1 MPGDAR
7 PWIPKAWEDHI
18 QRLLKKRY
26 AKPTGSY
33 QHIAPETHG
42 DCGLEGFAHDGTAY
56 QCYSAQDWATSA
68 QLLTKQKRK
77 MTQDIGKFISKEAE
91 LLTILGDIKIAIWNF
106 VLPYWSNKDLLKHAR
121 EKQTGVRDRK
131 LRQATQDFRIS
142 VITAEEFEVEGRLLA
157 NLDIYQFDVPL
168 PTPASA
174 SITNWMKGKQ
184 NLELVANLSRKASI
198 IGSGRSDS
206 QKNKFL
212 SRMVENYI
220 GGNIVL
226 GKLEQEL
233 PDVYEKVIERKL
245 DREGDLEMESYSTTL
260 VPAEFFAS
268 TLKQYKTELTKV
280 AGISARVADVL
291 AREAVSDWL
300 LRCPMEFE

>member
-1 MPGDAR
+1 
-7 PWIPKAWEDHI
+7 
-18 QRLLKKRY
+18 
-26 AKPTGSY
+26 
-33 QHIAPETHG
+33 
-42 DCGLEGFAHDGTAY
+42 
-56 QCYSAQDWATSA
+56 
-68 QLLTKQKRK
+68 
-77 MTQDIGKFISKEAE
+77 
-91 LLTILGDIKIAIWNF
+91 
-106 VLPYWSNKDLLKHAR
+106 
-121 EKQTGVRDRK
+121 
-131 LRQATQDFRIS
+131 
-142 VITAEEFEVEGRLLA
+142 
-157 NLDIYQFDVPL
+157 
-168 PTPASA
+168 
-174 SITNWMKGKQ
+174 MKGKQ

>member
-1 MPGDAR
+1 MPGDAN
-7 PWIPKAWEDHI
+7 PWIPTAWEDHI

-26 AKPTGSY
+26 ANPTGSY

-56 QCYSAQDWATSA
+56 QCYAAQDWTTTA
-68 QLLTKQKRK
+68 QLLTKQKNK
-77 MTQDIGKFISKEAE
+77 MTRDIGKFISKEAE

-121 EKQTGVRDRK
+121 EKETEVRDRK
-131 LRQATQDFRIS
+131 LKHSTVDFRIS
-142 VITAEEFEVEGRLLA
+142 VITGEEFEVEQRLLA
-157 NLDIYQFDVPL
+157 NLDIYQFDVPA
-168 PTPASA
+168 PTPAPE
-174 SITNWMKGKQ
+174 SIIGWMKGKK
-184 NLELVANLSRKASI
+184 NLKLVDNLSRKATI
-198 IGSGRSDS
+198 IGSGKSDA

-226 GKLEQEL
+226 GKLQQEL

-245 DREGDLEMESYSTTL
+245 DREGELEGGFYSTTL
-260 VPAEFFAS
+260 VPAEFFES
-268 TLKQYKTELTKV
+268 TLKQYKTELTTVK
-280 AGISARVADVL
+280 GISAHVADVL

>member
-7 PWIPKAWEDHI
+7 PWNPKTWEDHI
-18 QRLLKKRY
+18 QHLLKKRY

-42 DCGLEGFAHDGTAY
+42 DCGLEGFSHDGTAY
-56 QCYSAQDWATSA
+56 QCYAAQDWATSA
-68 QLLTKQKRK
+68 QLLTKQKNK
-77 MTQDIGKFISKEAE
+77 MTKDIGKFINKEAE
-91 LLTILGDIKIAIWNF
+91 LLAILGDIKIAIWNF

-121 EKQTGVRDRK
+121 EKQTEVRDRQLK
-131 LRQATQDFRIS
+131 HATQDFRIS
-142 VITAEEFEVEGRLLA
+142 VITAEEFDVEERLLA
-157 NLDIYQFDVPL
+157 NLDMYQFDVSA
-168 PTPASA
+168 PTSAPA
-174 SITNWMKGKQ
+174 SITGWMNGKK
-184 NLELVANLSRKASI
+184 NLELVANLSRKATI
-198 IGSGRSDS
+198 IGSGKSEA

-212 SRMVENYI
+212 NRMVENYI
-220 GGNIVL
+220 GGNVVL
-226 GKLEQEL
+226 GKLQQEL

-245 DREGDLEMESYSTTL
+245 DREGDLETECYSTTL
-260 VPAEFFAS
+260 VPADFFAS
-268 TLKQYKTELTKV
+268 TLKQYKTELTRV

>member
-7 PWIPKAWEDHI
+7 PWKPKDWEDHI

-56 QCYSAQDWATSA
+56 QCYSAQDWTTSA
-68 QLLTKQKRK
+68 QLLTKQKNK
-77 MTQDIGKFISKEAE
+77 LTKDIGKFISKEAE

-106 VLPYWSNKDLLKHAR
+106 VLPYWNNKDLLKHAR
-121 EKQTGVRDRK
+121 EKQTEVRERK
-131 LRQATQDFRIS
+131 LRHATQDFRIS
-142 VITAEEFEVEGRLLA
+142 VITGEEFEVEERQLA
-157 NLDIYQFDVPL
+157 NLDMYQFDVPA
-168 PTPASA
+168 PATAPA
-174 SITNWMKGKQ
+174 SITSWMEGKK
-184 NLELVANLSRKASI
+184 NLKLVANLSRKATI
-198 IGSGRSDS
+198 IGSGKSDT
-206 QKNKFL
+206 QRNKFL
-212 SRMVENYI
+212 NRMVENYI
-220 GGNIVL
+220 GGIIVL
-226 GKLEQEL
+226 GKLQREL
-233 PDVYEKVIERKL
+233 PEVYEKVIERKL
-245 DREGDLEMESYSTTL
+245 DREDDLEMESYSTTL

-268 TLKQYKTELTKV
+268 TLKQYKTDLTSV
-280 AGISARVADVL
+280 AGISPRVANVL

>member
-7 PWIPKAWEDHI
+7 PWNPKAWEDHI

-42 DCGLEGFAHDGTAY
+42 DCGLEGFAHDGTGY
-56 QCYSAQDWATSA
+56 QCYSAQDWTTSG
-68 QLLTKQKRK
+68 QLLTKQKNK
-77 MTQDIGKFISKEAE
+77 MTRDIGKFITKEAE

-121 EKQTGVRDRK
+121 EKQTEVRDRK
-131 LRQATQDFRIS
+131 LKHATWDFRIS
-142 VITAEEFEVEGRLLA
+142 VITGEEFDVEERLLA
-157 NLDIYQFDVPL
+157 NLDIYQFDVPA
-168 PTPASA
+168 PTTAPG
-174 SITNWMKGKQ
+174 SITGWMKENK
-184 NLELVANLSRKASI
+184 NLELVANLSRKATI
-198 IGSGRSDS
+198 IGSGKSDA
-206 QKNKFL
+206 QKSRFL
-212 SRMVENYI
+212 NRMVENYI
-220 GGNIVL
+220 GGSIVL

-233 PDVYEKVIERKL
+233 PDVYGKVIERKL
-245 DREGDLEMESYSTTL
+245 DREGDLEMECYSTPL
-260 VPAEFFAS
+260 VPAVFFES
-268 TLKQYKTELTKV
+268 TLKQYKTELTNV
-280 AGISARVADVL
+280 RGISGRVAAVL